1 MVTEDVVEAERCI
14 NADDQ
19 ALCKFPSNWSQSTA
33 DGTVWREAFCWYVGT
48 GKDTL
53 ALEQALTKSIG
64 TLFRASQFLSEE
76 LPIRLAHRV
85 QELNEL
91 PDGLSE
97 FASVKKVADWYAQS
111 FEVSTKYNTLKIPQ
125 DL

>member
-1 MVTEDVVEAERCI
+1 MAAEDVVEAERCI
-14 NADDQ
+14 NADHQ

-33 DGTVWREAFCWYVGT
+33 DGTVWREAVCWYVGT
-48 GKDTL
+48 RKDNTSSR
-53 ALEQALTKSIG
+53 EQKLTMLLG

-111 FEVSTKYNTLKIPQ
+111 FEVSTKHTTVKTP
-125 DL
+125 